1 MFFFRKKNASD
12 ANVSALLAFMGT
24 DLHSHLLPAVDDGV
38 QDVDTSLHFITAL
51 QEMGIRQIITTPHV
65 MMDRFPN
72 SAATLAAPYQ
82 QVAQALQAAGNP
94 ISFRHAGEYYLDES
108 LPQLLQQPLMKVFDN
123 VVLAEMSFMSA
134 PPQIF
139 QWLFDIQAAG
149 YQVLMAHPERY
160 SYYHQHPEMYARF
173 KERGCMLQVNLL
185 SLTGYYGKHIKLAAE
200 YLLQKGLADYIGTDL
215 HHHKHLQAI
224 QDIANNKKLRA
235 VLDTYPF
242 RNNTIPMANV
252 PV

>member
-12 ANVSALLAFMGT
+12 ANASSLLAFMGT

-38 QDVDTSLHFITAL
+38 QDVATSVHFITAL

-72 SAATLAAPYQ
+72 SAATLAGPYQ
-82 QVAQALQAAGNP
+82 QVLQALQSAGNP
-94 ISFRHAGEYYLDES
+94 ISFSHAGEYYLDES
-108 LPQLLQQPLMKVFDN
+108 LPQLLQQPLMKIFGN
-123 VVLAEMSFMSA
+123 VVLVEMSFMSA

-139 QWLFDIQAAG
+139 QWLFDIQTAG
-149 YQVLMAHPERY
+149 YQVLLAHPERY
-160 SYYHQHPEMYARF
+160 NYYHQQPEMYARYR
-173 KERGCMLQVNLL
+173 ERGCMLQVNLL
-185 SLTGYYGKHIKLAAE
+185 SLTGYYGKHIKTAAE

-215 HHHKHLQAI
+215 HHHKHLEAI
-224 QDIANNKKLRA
+224 RDIANNRKLRA
-235 VLDTYPF
+235 LLESYPF
-242 RNNTIPMANV
+242 KNAAIPIANV